1 MLLIKEYF
9 LLIFIILSL
18 AAFSQNDLPIGKEA
32 FGDGEKLNYTVS
44 YNWGFVWI
52 DAGEVDFFAKK
63 DSSATYPVWNFIS
76 TGSSLKR
83 FDWLYKVR
91 DTFEVQSTTDVFRPA
106 VFKRNTTEGGH
117 EVYNLY
123 QFDHKLK
130 KGYLY
135 TKETGKGIKYDTVDL
150 KNNVTDVLTAT
161 YLTRSLQF
169 NGLQTNDTLKI
180 PMLIDTKII
189 VLPIVFQGNEILETP
204 SGVTF
209 DCIKFSALLQ
219 NGTMFNAGENIYVWV
234 TNDSNKIPV
243 LIEAGIKV
251 GIIKVHL
258 TSFENVRHPLTS
270 FIQKE

>member
-1 MLLIKEYF
+1 MLSF
-9 LLIFIILSL
+9 V
-18 AAFSQNDLPIGKEA
+18 AVSQNDLTIGKEA

-52 DAGEVDFFAKK
+52 DAGVVDFFARK
-63 DSSATYPVWNFIS
+63 SSGTTYPVWNFIS

-91 DTFEVQSTTDVFRPA
+91 DTFEVQSTTDVFRPD

-123 QFDHKLK
+123 QFDYENK

-135 TKETGKGIKYDTVDL
+135 TKETDKGIKFDTIDL
-150 KNNVTDVLTAT
+150 KKHVTDVLTAT

-169 NGLQTNDTLKI
+169 DELQLKDTLTI
-180 PMLIDTKII
+180 PMLIDSKII
-189 VLPIVFQGNEILETP
+189 DLPIVYLGAEIIETP
-204 SGVTF
+204 SGVKF
-209 DCIKFSALLQ
+209 SCIKFSALLQ
-219 NGTMFNAGENIYVWV
+219 KGTMFNAGENIFVWV

-251 GIIKVHL
+251 GSIKVHL

-270 FIQKE
+270 FIQKQ

>member
-1 MLLIKEYF
+1 MFLKKENF

-18 AAFSQNDLPIGKEA
+18 AAVSQNDLPIGKEA

-52 DAGEVDFFAKK
+52 DAGVVDFFAKK
-63 DSSATYPVWNFIS
+63 DAGATHPVWNFIS

-91 DTFEVQSTTDVFRPA
+91 DTFEVRSTSDVFRPA

-123 QFDHKLK
+123 QFDHKHK
-130 KGYLY
+130 KGYLF
-135 TKETGKGIKYDTVDL
+135 TKETDKGLKYDTIDL
-150 KNNVTDVLTAT
+150 KNSVTDVLTAT

-169 NGLQTNDTLKI
+169 NRLELNDTLKI
-180 PMLIDTKII
+180 PMLIDSKMI
-189 VLPIVFQGNEILETP
+189 VLPIVFQGTEILETP

-209 DCIKFSALLQ
+209 HCIKFSALLQ
-219 NGTMFNAGENIYVWV
+219 KGTMFNAGENIYVWV
-234 TNDSNKIPV
+234 TNDDNKIPV

-251 GIIKVHL
+251 GSIKVHL